1 MFNKD
6 CRCGR
11 QNEVN
16 QNFTAD
22 NMNVDVDIDFN
33 NQMPMGGVN
42 MMNGNMMGSMA
53 SPIMEPVQERQIHRT
68 IMHNVPQV

>member
-1 MFNKD
+1 MFNRD

-16 QNFTAD
+16 QNFNAD

-33 NQMPMGGVN
+33 NQMSMPMGGN
-42 MMNGNMMGSMA
+42 MMMGGMQ
-53 SPIMEPVQERQIHRT
+53 SPIMEPIQERQVHRT
-68 IMHNVPQV
+68 IMHNVPHE

>member
-1 MFNKD
+1 MFNKE

-22 NMNVDVDIDFN
+22 NMNVDVDFN
-33 NQMPMGGVN
+33 NQMPMGGN
-42 MMNGNMMGSMA
+42 MMNANMMGGMA

-68 IMHNVPQV
+68 